1 MSNFWIYLI
10 MACNFSD
17 EQDRVTEQTHWRTAL
32 FIMSEDSMDDESRDD
47 VYWKYREGSLAR

>member
-1 MSNFWIYLI
+1 

-47 VYWKYREGSLAR
+47 VYWKYREGSLARQVSIL